1 MTVLEYIIMEEISI
15 IYEDAHY
22 IAVNKPAGL
31 VVHPDGKRDE
41 PALTDWILKN
51 YPDIKGVGEPIELSD
66 GKTIQRPGIVHRI
79 DKETSGV
86 LLIAKDQEA
95 HELLKYQ
102 FQERTVKKKYYAF
115 VYGELKDKYGI
126 INRPMGRSK
135 SDFRKWSATRG
146 ARGELR
152 EAETWYTVIKTTKL
166 ASYVLVEP
174 KTGRTHQIR
183 VHFAAI
189 NHPIVHDGLYA
200 AGKQA
205 LFGFTRNALHAFS
218 IIFRNFEGKEVT
230 VEAPLPKDFIEAKSE
245 FGVAEI

>member
-1 MTVLEYIIMEEISI
+1 MLEYIIMEEISI
-15 IYEDAHY
+15 LYEDKHY
-22 IAVNKPAGL
+22 IAVNKPAGI
-31 VVHPDGKRDE
+31 VVHPDGKREE
-41 PALTDWILKN
+41 PALTDWIIKH
-51 YPDIKGVGEPIELSD
+51 YPNIKGVGEPLMGID
-66 GKTIQRPGIVHRI
+66 RPGIVHRI

-95 HELLKYQ
+95 YEALKAQ
-102 FQERTVKKKYYAF
+102 FQDRTVKKKYYAF

-126 INRPMGRSK
+126 INRPIGRSK

-146 ARGELR
+146 ARGEMR

-189 NHPIVHDGLYA
+189 NHPIIHDGLYA
-200 AGKQA
+200 AGKQK

-218 IIFRNFEGKEVT
+218 VTFTNMEGKEVT
-230 VEAPLPKDFIEAKSE
+230 VEAPLPKDFVEAKNE
-245 FGVAEI
+245 FGLAEI

>member
-1 MTVLEYIIMEEISI
+1 MEEISI
-15 IYEDAHY
+15 LYEDTHY
-22 IAVNKPAGL
+22 LAVFKPAGI
-31 VVHPDGKRDE
+31 VVHPDGKRIE
-41 PALTDWILKN
+41 SALTDWIVKN
-51 YPDIKGVGEPIELSD
+51 YPDIKGVGEPLMGID
-66 GKTIQRPGIVHRI
+66 RPGIVHRI

-86 LLIAKDQEA
+86 LLIAKDQQAYEA
-95 HELLKYQ
+95 LKEQ
-102 FQERTVKKKYYAF
+102 FQNRTVQKKYYAF

-126 INRPMGRSK
+126 INRPIGRSK

-152 EAETWYTVIKTTKL
+152 ESETWYTVIKTDKH

-189 NHPIVHDGLYA
+189 NHPIIHDGLYA
-200 AGKQA
+200 AGKPK
-205 LFGFTRNALHAFS
+205 LFGFTRNALHAYS
-218 IIFRNFEGKEVT
+218 IAFTNMEGKEIT
-230 VEAPLPKDFIEAKSE
+230 VEAPLPKDFIEAKNE

>member
-218 IIFRNFEGKEVT
+218 ITFRNFEGKEVT